1 VTFNFFFFFF
11 FTFFLPSST
20 QHQKQKN
27 LLLLSVSFSLSAL
40 FSSCFLSFS
49 RAFLRYNI
57 PNDYVLIGIE
67 VAKILNLEKLNNNG
81 SFEKLL
87 FL

>member
-1 VTFNFFFFFF
+1 VTFKIYII
-11 FTFFLPSST
+11 FLLSSYQVPHST
-20 QHQKQKN
+20 QKKKN

-67 VAKILNLEKLNNNG
+67 VAKILNLEK
-81 SFEKLL
+81 
-87 FL
+87 